1 MALSVQSILDRLD
14 WIKIAIETAQ
24 ECGNHDRK
32 LSGEKAMNGH
42 YLKALQE
49 LHAVQ
54 KQLENLLERAKAQ
67 EADQ

>member
-1 MALSVQSILDRLD
+1 MTLSRQSVLDRLD
-14 WIKIAIETAQ
+14 WIKIAIETTR

-32 LSGEKAMNGH
+32 LSGEKVLNGH

-67 EADQ
+67 EAA

>member
-1 MALSVQSILDRLD
+1 MALSVQSVFDRLD
-14 WIKIAIETAQ
+14 WIKIAIETTQ
-24 ECGNHDRK
+24 ECSNHDRK
-32 LSGEKAMNGH
+32 LSGEKVMNGH

-67 EADQ
+67 EAA

>member
-1 MALSVQSILDRLD
+1 MALSKQSVLDRRD
-14 WIKIAIETAQ
+14 WIKIAIETTQ

-32 LSGEKAMNGH
+32 LSGEKVMNGH

-49 LHAVQ
+49 LHVVQ

>member
-1 MALSVQSILDRLD
+1 MALAVQSILDRLD
-14 WIKIAIETAQ
+14 WIKITIETTQ

-32 LSGEKAMNGH
+32 LSGEKVMNDH

-67 EADQ
+67 EAA

>member
-14 WIKIAIETAQ
+14 WIKIAIETTQA
-24 ECGNHDRK
+24 CGNHERK

-67 EADQ
+67 EAA

>member
-1 MALSVQSILDRLD
+1 MTLSVQTVLDRLD
-14 WIKIAIETAQ
+14 WIKLAIKTAQ

-32 LSGEKAMNGH
+32 LSGEKVMNGH

-67 EADQ
+67 EAA

>member
-1 MALSVQSILDRLD
+1 
-14 WIKIAIETAQ
+14 
-24 ECGNHDRK
+24 
-32 LSGEKAMNGH
+32 MNGH

>member
-1 MALSVQSILDRLD
+1 MTLSVQSVLDRLD
-14 WIKIAIETAQ
+14 RIKIAIETTQ

-32 LSGEKAMNGH
+32 LSGEKVMNGH

-67 EADQ
+67 EAA

>member
-1 MALSVQSILDRLD
+1 MQQTAQTIVQRQD
-14 WIKIAIETAQ
+14 WLKIAIEAVQ
-24 ECGNHDRK
+24 NAGNHDRK
-32 LSGEKAMNGH
+32 LSGEKVMNGH

-67 EADQ
+67 EAD

>member
-1 MALSVQSILDRLD
+1 MTLSTQSVLDRLD
-14 WIKIAIETAQ
+14 WIKIAIETTQ
-24 ECGNHDRK
+24 ECSNHDRK
-32 LSGEKAMNGH
+32 LSGEKVMNGH

-67 EADQ
+67 EAA